1 MHSDIRR
8 NNIKNLPCIYATQS
22 FPLLLFYYKLNTN
35 YYLLLDENTE
45 SSVNITSKGW
55 YLNPGLVPKIVF
67 FSNFI
72 RTLSTCQLL
81 RVRLFIYLASSLL
94 EQLL

>member
-1 MHSDIRR
+1 MYIHD
-8 NNIKNLPCIYATQS
+8 TQLS
-22 FPLLLFYYKLNTN
+22 FIVIILQAKHYH
-35 YYLLLDENTE
+35 LLLDENTE